1 MLTLARM
8 TSPHSP
14 DLPTKKR
21 RLTDAELEAL
31 RALHQAVHAHLREA
45 ELKAMNATLEVRAIA
60 SGNESLLGDDDRTS
74 AADRR
79 HIGQQHRLALLA
91 WAFVRGL
98 PYRRVEPFRRLQ
110 VRSVSD
116 GAIVSVRHGELAM
129 HGVDLYE
136 HHRPDDIALHALL
149 SRYIPD
155 LSLERVD
162 AWLNEPHQAPDEY
175 VVALVKRFQD
185 RVETEREAARAAHE
199 EAVAATQLSLP
210 LSVV

>member
-1 MLTLARM
+1 MLTLTRM

-14 DLPTKKR
+14 DHSPKKR

-31 RALHQAVHAHLREA
+31 KALHQAVHAHLREA
-45 ELKAMNATLEVRAIA
+45 HALQSLHGGHPRADIVA
-60 SGNESLLGDDDRTS
+60 
-74 AADRR
+74 
-79 HIGQQHRLALLA
+79 GQHHRLALLA

-98 PYRRVEPFRRLQ
+98 PYRRVEPFRHLQ

-136 HHRPDDIALHALL
+136 HHRPDGLALHALL

-162 AWLNEPHQAPDEY
+162 AWLDEPHQAPDEY
-175 VVALVKRFQD
+175 VVALVQRFQD
-185 RVETEREAARAAHE
+185 RVEAEREAARAAHE
-199 EAVAATQLSLP
+199 EAVAATQPSLFP
-210 LSVV
+210 AYIDLIDRSKTLQVNLD